1 MTRKIKMKNKAII
14 NICKKEGKMIL
25 LKSEEQ
31 QWINTGAAVYQF
43 GLQDISYDE
52 ICYLYDINDD
62 QKSKMAHWVSD
73 LPSNY
78 DFADATADETPAE
91 PLETILQFDGRTVQ
105 PYATSLGVLCLDLQY
120 LAPFNL
126 KDRRE
131 MFIFVRA
138 AKDGLPYFVIKIGL
152 LIRAIIMPY
161 KLRAQDNLFDN
172 LKQIVKTSYIFDEA
186 KQ

>member
-1 MTRKIKMKNKAII
+1 MKNKAII
-14 NICKKEGKMIL
+14 NICKKEEEMIL

-31 QWINTGAAVYQF
+31 QWISTGAATYQF

-78 DFADATADETPAE
+78 DFADAADGETPAV
-91 PLETILQFDGRTVQ
+91 PLEIILQFDGMTVQ

-120 LAPFNL
+120 LAPFNR
-126 KDRRE
+126 KDRSE
-131 MFIFVRA
+131 MFVFVRV

-161 KLRAQDNLFDN
+161 KFGVRDNLLN
-172 LKQIVKTSYIFDEA
+172 ELKQIIKTSYTFDED